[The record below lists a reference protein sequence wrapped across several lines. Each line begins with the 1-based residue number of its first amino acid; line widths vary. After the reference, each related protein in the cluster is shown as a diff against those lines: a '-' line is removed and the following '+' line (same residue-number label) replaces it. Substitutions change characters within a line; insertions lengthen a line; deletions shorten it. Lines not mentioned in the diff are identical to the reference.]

1 MKEEEL
7 IECSLHR
14 LLGFVEKERFMGYDP
29 YDGLTSPLFRL
40 PVLKNNHQLRF
51 LAQQFIKRSPI
62 NLRPLLG
69 IKRRLNP
76 VSLGLGIQ
84 AYSCLYQKNKNSD
97 YRKKV
102 EEMIDQLV
110 KLIPTNYTG
119 ACWGYD
125 FPWEARYASIPAYQ
139 PTVVATGIITNS
151 LYIAHATFNN
161 TLARELVIKGCEFVT
176 THLNRTVEED
186 GSFCFSYSPFDRE
199 KVFNASMKGSRLLA
213 QGYQLTKNPEWKNL
227 AAQSIAWVMKH
238 QSKEGAWIYSQRNAG
253 QRIDNYHTA
262 YVLDCL
268 DEYIKCTGDLRFTE
282 ALKKGVQF
290 YVSHFITKEGQP
302 KFYNNEPWPVD
313 CTAAGQT
320 LLSLVR
326 FGHID
331 TAKKCALWMIHH
343 MQSPAGNFYFR
354 KFKSHTEKTAFMRWS
369 DSWMLA
375 GLSSLSEHLTS
386 GEQTL

>member
-7 IECSLHR
+7 VAHALHR
-14 LLGFVEKERFMGYDP
+14 LLKYVEKEQFKGFDP
-29 YDGLTSPLFRL
+29 YDGLTSPLFQL
-40 PVLKNNHQLRF
+40 PVLKSNHRLRF
-51 LAQQFIKRSPI
+51 LAQQFIKRSPV

-69 IKRRLNP
+69 IHPRLNP

-84 AYSCLYQKNKNSD
+84 AYSYLFAAHPLPEYKE
-97 YRKKV
+97 KV
-102 EEMIDQLV
+102 EAMIDQLV
-110 KLIPTNYTG
+110 KLIPPNYSG

-151 LYIAHATFNN
+151 LYIAHTAFNHS
-161 TLARELVIKGCEFVT
+161 LARELVIKGCEFVT
-176 THLNRTVEED
+176 THLNRTVDED

-213 QGYQLTKNPEWKNL
+213 QGFQLTNNPEWKNL

-238 QSKEGAWIYSQRNAG
+238 QSEEGAWIYSQRNTG
-253 QRIDNYHTA
+253 HRIDNYHTA

-268 DEYIKCTGDLRFTE
+268 DEYIKCTGDDKFSE
-282 ALKKGVQF
+282 ALKKGIHF
-290 YVSHFITKEGQP
+290 YVSHFITEEGQP
-302 KFYNNEPWPVD
+302 KFYNDEQWPVD

-331 TAKKCALWMIHH
+331 KAKKCALWMINH

-354 KFKSHTEKTAFMRWS
+354 KFKTHTEKTAFMRWS

-375 GLSSLSEHLTS
+375 GLSSLSNHLTS